1 MSRVTTA
8 GQRHDSIGFP
18 PVLADVRIAR
28 PWGGPPRIRPD
39 HVLAD
44 KAYSSKEIR
53 DYLAGRTIR
62 AAIPERADQQHHR
75 VRRRRPAPAFDPDSY
90 RHRNVVERCIN
101 KLNTTAPSPP
111 ATTSVCTCSAA
122 RSTSPRSGSGSVTPL
137 SDPRDR
143 PRL

>member
-62 AAIPERADQQHHR
+62 ATIPERADQQHHR
-75 VRRRRPAPAFDPDSY
+75 VRRRRPAPAFDP
-90 RHRNVVERCIN
+90 
-101 KLNTTAPSPP
+101 TPTGTA
-111 ATTSVCTCSAA
+111 TSSNAA
-122 RSTSPRSGSGSVTPL
+122 STSSTPPRRRHPL
-137 SDPRDR
+137 RQA
-143 PRL
+143 